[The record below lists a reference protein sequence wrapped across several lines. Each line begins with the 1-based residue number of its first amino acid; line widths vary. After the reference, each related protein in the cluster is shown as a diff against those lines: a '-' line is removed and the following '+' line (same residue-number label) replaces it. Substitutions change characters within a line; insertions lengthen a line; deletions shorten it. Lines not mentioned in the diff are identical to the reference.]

1 MYGWNSTNI
10 FYKVK
15 NYHNKVQNHH
25 THTDVCERVCFCTL
39 KVANHVHTMDSVI
52 MIKGQKDQYRLLTSL
67 LELFI
72 LENDIDV
79 SKWSVMSVTFPP
91 LHPSQALTH
100 STNIFSPVSFYT
112 HRIVK
117 IEYSS
122 YGDSDM
128 CKSQMWP
135 LTKKD
140 QVWFG
145 RVWKSRGLPPLVMI
159 GDETKL
165 LCSDCWT

>member
-1 MYGWNSTNI
+1 M
-10 FYKVK
+10 
-15 NYHNKVQNHH
+15 QNHH
-25 THTDVCERVCFCTL
+25 THTEVCERVCFCTL

-52 MIKGQKDQYRLLTSL
+52 MIRGQKDQYRLLTSL
-67 LELFI
+67 LELFL
-72 LENDIDV
+72 LENDINI
-79 SKWSVMSVTFPP
+79 SKWSVMNDRSWQIWHF
-91 LHPSQALTH
+91 HHCIHRRHSLTH

-117 IEYSS
+117 ILYSS
-122 YGDSDM
+122 YGDSNM

-159 GDETKL
+159 AAL
-165 LCSDCWT
+165 LWLLDILFYTSLFVRGEKHPNK